1 MSNVTSIETQTSRDL
16 SLRTQTTISADDARQ
31 GPLGQELLYV
41 LGFGTTGAVFAIGVV
56 LAYFELF
63 RFLS

>member
-1 MSNVTSIETQTSRDL
+1 MSIVTSIETQTSRDL
-16 SLRTQTTISADDARQ
+16 SLRAQTTISADDARQ